1 MRLSVAGAALAVS
14 LAMLATA
21 ASAPAA
27 TAPAPG
33 WQLLAATG
41 PTNLAP
47 ESTGQIAVLPFNTGA
62 ATSAGEVTLSVGPL
76 PAGISFG
83 EAEFHEGSWVC
94 EEIAGKFVCKTS
106 ESVEALHPMPSLVV
120 GVQVGPGAEGGEV
133 KAQIEGGGAGASASR
148 SFPLTISGQPA
159 EAGIASFFS
168 ESFDAGGRPSTQAG
182 GHPYSQQTA
191 FIVNTVR
198 SSKGVIVPAGSLRD
212 LSVDLP
218 PGFAGNPLSTPRCPQ
233 GFLAPQQFVEPVP
246 ICYQPD
252 YRIGTLYPAVQSFGG
267 IISAQSFGIFNDIP
281 AAGAAAQ
288 FATKIAVVSAGLVA
302 TLRSEEDFGVR
313 ITSPNTNSLTELT
326 YGAYTVVE
334 GAPEGGEG
342 KAFLRNPTD
351 CAEQAR
357 QAPVVGM
364 SASSWQE
371 PGVFDEQEEPQAP
384 VTGCAKLATAP
395 EFSFQPSSD
404 AGSSVAGATAHLHL
418 DQSSLSDPEA
428 LAAAD
433 LKRSVVK
440 LPAGFDV
447 NPSQANGLEACTEA
461 QVGYL
466 GTGALPNP
474 TRFDN
479 APVSCPDAS
488 KLGSAEATSPLLE
501 EALQGTI
508 YLAKQDENP
517 FGSLLALYLVFES
530 PRFGITLKLPGR
542 VDLDPH
548 SGQATATFD
557 HLPQQPV
564 EDLTLRFRGGGP
576 RSEFATPEVCGK
588 YTTTGAWE
596 PWSAPESGPAAQTTD
611 SFTVSSG
618 CSASA
623 GARPF
628 HPSFEA
634 GAVDPLAA
642 SYSPLVVKVKRA
654 DGEGELKRLDF
665 TMPPGVA
672 AKLAGVPYCPGSA
685 IAAARSKTGHEEQA
699 SPSCP
704 DASKL
709 GTTDAAAG
717 AGPDPFHA
725 PGTIYLAG
733 PYKSAPL
740 SAVVITPAVAGPF
753 DLGDVVIRSPLH
765 IDPVSAQVTAKS
777 DPIPTILDGIP
788 LKLREVTVKIDRD
801 QFAFNPSSCEAMQVS
816 ASIGSSDGALATP
829 DNRFQVGGCAKLA
842 FKPHMTLRL
851 SGATKRTGHPKLIA
865 QVFSQGLGVAD
876 LARVQTRLPSSAFL
890 DQAHI
895 RTICTRVQWAAGAGN
910 GASCPKGSIYGRV
923 WVKSPIVDYW
933 LAGDVYLRSSNHNL
947 PDLVLAL
954 NGPDWQPVAVEL
966 SGKTDSVRGALR
978 NTFEAVPDAPFTK
991 ARLVLF
997 GGHRGLVVNSRD
1009 LCTQSKRARRANV
1022 RLVGQNGKTEQLHP
1036 LVGNSCGKAKKKR
1049 HGEHHH
1055 KRGGK

>member
-1 MRLSVAGAALAVS
+1 MRSRPLLALALCLAALCASATGAA
-14 LAMLATA
+14 A
-21 ASAPAA
+21 AE
-27 TAPAPG
+27 TPAPG
-33 WQLLAATG
+33 WQLLAAAG

-47 ESTGQIAVLPFNTGA
+47 GQSGEIGVIGFNTGA
-62 ATSAGEVTLSVGPL
+62 APTSQPIALHLGPL
-76 PAGISFG
+76 PAGVLISG
-83 EAEFHEGSWVC
+83 EPESFEGNWEC
-94 EEIAGKFVCKTS
+94 TREAGDSELSCTS
-106 ESVEALHPMPSLVV
+106 VDSVTALHPAPALDVPV
-120 GVQVGPGAEGGEV
+120 TAGPGAQSGEV
-133 KAQIEGGGAGASASR
+133 SATIEGGGAGAAATH
-148 SFPLTISGQPA
+148 SFALTISDQPA
-159 EAGIASFFS
+159 QAGIAALFS
-168 ESFDAGGRPSTQAG
+168 GAFDADGQPSTQAG

-191 FIVNTVR
+191 FLLNTVR
-198 SSKGVIVPAGSLRD
+198 SSTGVTVPAASLRD
-212 LSVDLP
+212 LNVDLP
-218 PGFAGNPLSTPRCPQ
+218 PGFLGSPLSTPRCPQ
-233 GFLAPQQFVEPVP
+233 GYLVPAQFIEPVP
-246 ICYQPD
+246 ACYQPA
-252 YRIGTLYPAVQSFGG
+252 YQVGTLFPAIKRFGA
-267 IISAQSFGIFNDIP
+267 IVSTSAFGIFNDVP
-281 AAGAAAQ
+281 VEGTAAQ
-288 FATKIAVVSAGLVA
+288 FSTKLSVASASLIGS
-302 TLRSEEDFGVR
+302 LRSEEDFGIR

-326 YGAYTVVE
+326 YGAYSVVE

-342 KAFLRNPTD
+342 RAFFRNPTD
-351 CAEQAR
+351 CAEEAR
-357 QAPVVGM
+357 STPVVGM

-371 PGVFDEQEEPQAP
+371 PGVFDQATAPLAP
-384 VTGCAKLATAP
+384 VTGCAKLAIQP
-395 EFSFQPSSD
+395 DFSFQPSSD

-418 DQSSLSDPEA
+418 DQSALSDPEA
-428 LAAAD
+428 LAQAD

-447 NPSQANGLEACTEA
+447 NPSQANGLEACSEA

-466 GTGALPNP
+466 GAGALPNP

-479 APVSCPDAS
+479 APVTCPDAS

-530 PRFGITLKLPGR
+530 PRFGITLKLPGK

-548 SGQATATFD
+548 TGQATATFD

-564 EDLTLRFRGGGP
+564 EDLTLHFRGGGP
-576 RSEFATPEVCGK
+576 RSEFATPEVCGP

-596 PWSAPESGPAAQTTD
+596 PWSAPESGPAAQTAD

-642 SYSPLVVKVKRA
+642 SYSPLVVKVKRN

-842 FKPHMTLRL
+842 FKPQMTLRL
-851 SGATKRTGHPKLIA
+851 KGGTRRTAHPKLIVD
-865 QVFSQGLGVAD
+865 VFSKGLGVAN

-910 GASCPKGSIYGRV
+910 GSACPRARSTARSGSR
-923 WVKSPIVDYW
+923 
-933 LAGDVYLRSSNHNL
+933 ARSSTT
-947 PDLVLAL
+947 
-954 NGPDWQPVAVEL
+954 G
-966 SGKTDSVRGALR
+966 
-978 NTFEAVPDAPFTK
+978 
-991 ARLVLF
+991 
-997 GGHRGLVVNSRD
+997 
-1009 LCTQSKRARRANV
+1009 
-1022 RLVGQNGKTEQLHP
+1022 
-1036 LVGNSCGKAKKKR
+1036 
-1049 HGEHHH
+1049 
-1055 KRGGK
+1055 

>member
-1 MRLSVAGAALAVS
+1 M
-14 LAMLATA
+14 
-21 ASAPAA
+21 
-27 TAPAPG
+27 
-33 WQLLAATG
+33 
-41 PTNLAP
+41 
-47 ESTGQIAVLPFNTGA
+47 
-62 ATSAGEVTLSVGPL
+62 
-76 PAGISFG
+76 
-83 EAEFHEGSWVC
+83 
-94 EEIAGKFVCKTS
+94 
-106 ESVEALHPMPSLVV
+106 
-120 GVQVGPGAEGGEV
+120 
-133 KAQIEGGGAGASASR
+133 
-148 SFPLTISGQPA
+148 
-159 EAGIASFFS
+159 
-168 ESFDAGGRPSTQAG
+168 
-182 GHPYSQQTA
+182 
-191 FIVNTVR
+191 
-198 SSKGVIVPAGSLRD
+198 
-212 LSVDLP
+212 
-218 PGFAGNPLSTPRCPQ
+218 
-233 GFLAPQQFVEPVP
+233 
-246 ICYQPD
+246 
-252 YRIGTLYPAVQSFGG
+252 
-267 IISAQSFGIFNDIP
+267 
-281 AAGAAAQ
+281 
-288 FATKIAVVSAGLVA
+288 
-302 TLRSEEDFGVR
+302 
-313 ITSPNTNSLTELT
+313 
-326 YGAYTVVE
+326 
-334 GAPEGGEG
+334 
-342 KAFLRNPTD
+342 
-351 CAEQAR
+351 
-357 QAPVVGM
+357 
-364 SASSWQE
+364 
-371 PGVFDEQEEPQAP
+371 
-384 VTGCAKLATAP
+384 
-395 EFSFQPSSD
+395 
-404 AGSSVAGATAHLHL
+404 
-418 DQSSLSDPEA
+418 
-428 LAAAD
+428 
-433 LKRSVVK
+433 VK

-461 QVGYL
+461 QVGYK
-466 GTGALPNP
+466 GAGALPNP

-542 VDLDPH
+542 VDLDPDT
-548 SGQATATFD
+548 GQATATFD

-596 PWSAPESGPAAQTTD
+596 PWSAPESGPAAQTAD

-628 HPSFEA
+628 HPSLRSRRRRPPRRLLLAPGGQGQAKRWRRGAKAPRLHDAPRRRGEA
-634 GAVDPLAA
+634 RRRPLLLRAPR
-642 SYSPLVVKVKRA
+642 SPPR
-654 DGEGELKRLDF
+654 
-665 TMPPGVA
+665 
-672 AKLAGVPYCPGSA
+672 S
-685 IAAARSKTGHEEQA
+685 SKTGREEQA

-704 DASKL
+704 EASRL
-709 GTTDAAAG
+709 GTADAAAG

-842 FKPHMTLRL
+842 FKPQMTLRL
-851 SGATKRTGHPKLIA
+851 KGGTRRTAHPKLI
-865 QVFSQGLGVAD
+865 VDVYSKGLGVAN

-933 LAGDVYLRSSNHNL
+933 LAGNVYLRSSNHKL

-954 NGPDWQPVAVEL
+954 NGPASQPIAVEL

-978 NTFEAVPDAPFTK
+978 NTFEAVPDAPFDK
-991 ARLVLF
+991 AHLILF
-997 GGHRGLVVNSRD
+997 GGRRGLVVNSRN
-1009 LCTQSKRARRANV
+1009 LCKQPKRARRANV
-1022 RLVGQNGKTEQLHP
+1022 RLIGQNGKARQLHP
-1036 LVGNSCGKAKKKR
+1036 LVRNSCGKAQKKR
-1049 HGEHHH
+1049 HGGHH
-1055 KRGGK
+1055 KRGGRR